1 MAESSNAIATIAKDL
16 ESFLISVRNVNNV
29 IQGVQA
35 VTEEMSSSS
44 EEVHASMEEV
54 MSLATDNAS
63 RTHSVADAPDL
74 QKEAIHSLVSMIQ
87 LLNRSSANLL
97 AALEKVNHTYMT
109 S

>member
-1 MAESSNAIATIAKDL
+1 MAESSNAIPTIAKDL
-16 ESFLISVRNVNNV
+16 ESLLISLRNVNNV

-35 VTEEMSSSS
+35 VTKEMSSSS
-44 EEVHASMEEV
+44 EEVHASMEVV

-74 QKEAIHSLVSMIQ
+74 PKEAIHSRVSTIQ
-87 LLNRSSANLL
+87 LLNQSSANLL